1 MTADPLHR
9 LSAALAERYT
19 IERRLGRGGMATVYL
34 AQDLRHERPVALK
47 VLHPEL
53 ASSLGPDRFLREIK
67 LVARLQH
74 PHILSVHDSGDAGG
88 LLWFAMPFVDG
99 ESLRERLT
107 RQRQL
112 PVEEALRI
120 THEAARALDYAHRHG
135 VIHRDIKPENI
146 LLSRDGDTLVADFGV
161 GRGIGSSADAEKLT
175 ETGFAVGTP
184 AYMSPEQAIGESQ
197 LDGRT
202 DIYSL
207 GCVLYEML
215 AGEPP
220 FSGPTAQAIAARR
233 LTELPRSLQPVRQSV
248 SPGLEQVVM
257 KSLARTPADRFATAA
272 QMVEALDRVRAD
284 QPPSRGTPVRESPSA
299 PTTKAE
305 PARSRVSVW
314 SYAAIGLV
322 LLGAAAT
329 AVALRSRG
337 ASTLDPSLVAVAPF
351 EVLDPQ
357 LGLWREGL
365 VDLLSRN
372 LDGAGPLR
380 TVSPTVV
387 VRRWHFR
394 ADRDGA
400 AALGRETGAG
410 LVVFGT
416 LLGTGG
422 DSVRL
427 RATLLDVSS
436 GRPLR
441 EVELRELAPR
451 IDRAADSLTTAL
463 LRELGRTRPIAALKL
478 TSFGSSSLPA
488 LKAFLQGEQHL
499 RRTEWDSAL
508 AYYERAIEL
517 DSTFA
522 PALRRAS
529 AAQGWVRT
537 GLDSLSIAYAIRAGA
552 HNHGLPPRDSI
563 LISADSLFASVLQA
577 GFLAV
582 EADSGWGA
590 RLHRLFATLDQ
601 ATARYPNDP
610 EVWFALGEANT
621 HVGPYAGR
629 PMEQQLDA
637 FDRAIALDSAF
648 APAYIHPIELSARY
662 GPEAIRKYLRPYL
675 ALSSSDLTGDGFR
688 LLQRL
693 LDSIPPAGANLEPMF
708 EHVSDPGLFAAYG
721 PLSNLADSSELVI
734 RLARYFLRHPLSEPP
749 IRSPKDARRTLARVL
764 LSRGHLRDAYQLLR
778 GWEELPL
785 FADAALLGAV
795 PAESAAASFRARLSG
810 PASPTLVAAFPWW
823 AARRDTSSLR
833 TAEHH
838 ADSLVRSGAAP
849 ADRPLARYVA
859 GSAAAYLALAQGDT
873 NLATQ
878 RFLALERDRCPSCYF
893 DRLTLAELLVAR
905 GRYREAWPIVQGEH
919 PSAAFAPFPTE
930 VLWVLQRGRVAE
942 RIGERDRAIRSYSWA
957 AGMWRNADPELQPYV
972 KEAREALSR
981 LTAERQR

>member
-1 MTADPLHR
+1 MTVDQLHR
-9 LSAALAERYT
+9 LSAALAERYA

-34 AQDLRHERPVALK
+34 ARDLRHDRPVALK

-67 LVARLQH
+67 LAARLEH

-88 LLWFAMPFVDG
+88 LLWFTMPFVDG
-99 ESLRERLT
+99 ESLRERLA
-107 RQRQL
+107 RERQL
-112 PVEEALRI
+112 PLEEALRI
-120 THEAARALDYAHRHG
+120 ARETARALDYAHRHG

-146 LLSRDGDTLVADFGV
+146 LLNRDGDTLLADFGV
-161 GRGIGSSADAEKLT
+161 GRAIGSLADGDKLT
-175 ETGFAVGTP
+175 ETGFSVGTP

-220 FSGPTAQAIAARR
+220 FTGPTAQAIAARR
-233 LTELPRSLQPVRQSV
+233 LTDTPRSLEAARPSV
-248 SPGLEQVVM
+248 SSGLDHVVQ
-257 KSLARTPADRFATAA
+257 KSLARIPADRFATAA
-272 QMVEALDRVRAD
+272 QMVEALDRVALGE
-284 QPPSRGTPVRESPSA
+284 PSRAVPAGESVSA
-299 PTTKAE
+299 PSTR
-305 PARSRVSVW
+305 PAAVRSRTRLW
-314 SYAAIGLV
+314 GYAAVALV
-322 LLGAAAT
+322 LLGVAVA

-337 ASTLDPSLVAVAPF
+337 GSPLDHSLIAIAPF
-351 EVLDPQ
+351 EVLDPK

-387 VRRWHFR
+387 VRRWHYR

-400 AALGRETGAG
+400 ASLGRATGAG

-416 LLGTGG
+416 LLGAGG

-427 RATLLDVSS
+427 RATLVDVSN
-436 GRPLR
+436 GRSLQ

-463 LRELGRTRPIAALKL
+463 LRELGRSRPIAALKL
-478 TSFGSSSLPA
+478 SSFGSSSLPA

-537 GLDSLSIAYAIRAGA
+537 GLDSLSIAYALRAGA

-577 GFLAV
+577 GYLAMQ
-582 EADSGWGA
+582 ADSGWGS
-590 RLHRLFATLDQ
+590 RLHRLFAALDQ
-601 ATARYPNDP
+601 ATGRYPNDP
-610 EVWFALGEANT
+610 EMWFALGEAAT

-637 FDRAIALDSAF
+637 FNRAIALDSAF
-648 APAYIHPIELSARY
+648 APAYIHPIEYSATL
-662 GPEAIRKYLRPYL
+662 GPEAMRKYLRPYL
-675 ALSSSDLTGDGFR
+675 ALSSNDLTRDGFR

-693 LDSIPPAGANLEPMF
+693 LDSTPPPGANLEARF
-708 EHVSDPGLFAAYG
+708 EHTSDPGLFAAYG
-721 PLSNLADSSELVI
+721 PLSHLPDSSELVI

-749 IRSPKDARRTLARVL
+749 INSPKAARRILARVL
-764 LSRGHLRDAYQLLR
+764 LSRGHLQETYQLLR

-785 FADAALLGAV
+785 FTDAALLGAV
-795 PAESAAASFRARLSG
+795 PAESAAATFRARLSG
-810 PASPTLVAAFPWW
+810 PASPSLVAGFPWW
-823 AARRDTSSLR
+823 ATRRDTSSLR

-838 ADSLVRSGAAP
+838 ADSLARSGAAP

-859 GSAAAYLALAQGDT
+859 GSAAAYLSLAQGDT

-878 RFLALERDRCPSCYF
+878 RFRALERDRCPSCYF
-893 DRLTLAELLVAR
+893 DRLTLAELLVEQ
-905 GRYREAWPIVQGEH
+905 GRYREAWPIVQGGH
-919 PSAAFAPFPTE
+919 PSEAFAPFPTE
-930 VLWVLQRGRVAE
+930 VLWVLLRGRVAE
-942 RIGERDRAIRSYSWA
+942 RIGERARAIQSYSWA
-957 AGMWRNADPELQPYV
+957 AGMWRNADPELQGYV

-981 LTAERQR
+981 LSEERQQ